1 MTKTILLVEDDID
14 LANLTQEYLE
24 NFHLKVD
31 VVGDGEEAVSLIL
44 DNPPDLVLLD
54 IMLPSIDGIEVCR
67 QVRAE
72 YQGPIIML
80 TARTEQM
87 DQILGLEIG
96 ADDYLCKPVEPRL
109 LIAKVNA
116 HLRYLTRQQTLE
128 ASEKELIEFDNIRI
142 NAASRAV
149 FVNDK
154 AVTFSSPEF
163 DLLWLLASHSNVIF
177 SRDEIFSHLRGV
189 EYDGQNR
196 FVDILISHIRNKIQN
211 TKKIKTIRGK
221 GYIFSTDE

>member
-1 MTKTILLVEDDID
+1 MTKHILLVEDDID

-24 NFHLKVD
+24 NFNLKVD
-31 VVGDGEEAVSLIL
+31 VIDDGEKAVRSIL
-44 DNPPDLVLLD
+44 DNPPDLILLD

-67 QVRAE
+67 QVRSE
-72 YQGPIIML
+72 YNGPIIML

-109 LIAKVNA
+109 LVAKINA
-116 HLRYLTRQQTLE
+116 HLRYLTRQQTPE
-128 ASEKELIEFDNIRI
+128 GEKEQINFDNVRI
-142 NAASRAV
+142 NYASRAV
-149 FVNDK
+149 FVNDES
-154 AVTFSSPEF
+154 VTFSSPEF
-163 DLLWLLASHSNVIF
+163 DLLWLLSSHPNVIF
-177 SRDEIFSHLRGV
+177 SRDEIFTHLRGV

-211 TKKIKTIRGK
+211 NQKIKTVRGK
-221 GYIFSTDE
+221 GYIFCDE